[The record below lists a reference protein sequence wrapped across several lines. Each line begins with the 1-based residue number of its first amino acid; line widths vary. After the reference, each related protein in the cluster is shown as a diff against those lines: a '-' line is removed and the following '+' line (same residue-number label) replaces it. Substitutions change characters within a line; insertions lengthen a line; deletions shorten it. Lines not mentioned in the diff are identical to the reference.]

1 MELTPCGANNASCDK
16 AAITVM
22 PEARVRMGDAL
33 AVLSR
38 TVGLTNKDFEVFDQ
52 VRDTTPAKPLR
63 FE

>member
-1 MELTPCGANNASCDK
+1 MELTLCGTKNASFDK

-33 AVLSR
+33 AILSR